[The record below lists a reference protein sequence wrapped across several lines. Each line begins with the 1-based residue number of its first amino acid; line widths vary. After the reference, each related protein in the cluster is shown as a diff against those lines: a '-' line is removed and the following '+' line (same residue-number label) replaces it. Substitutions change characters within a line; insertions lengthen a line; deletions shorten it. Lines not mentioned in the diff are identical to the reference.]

1 MPTWKDLKRYCERD
15 GWELYKQTNHCFY
28 RKILDDGR
36 ILRIKVSWGS
46 SEIHGHLWQDILK
59 KQLET
64 TQEKF
69 NDTI

>member
-1 MPTWKDLKRYCERD
+1 MPTWKELKRYCERD
-15 GWELYKQTNHCFY
+15 GWDLYKQTDHYFY

-36 ILRIKVSWGS
+36 ILRTKVSRGS
-46 SEIHGHLWQDILK
+46 SEIQGHLWQDILK

-69 NDTI
+69 NDII